1 MRILF
6 SSSVAQLRFIY
17 ALSPQLQIDL
27 QTVFDRFGVVQEAVN
42 ACCDFTVQCV
52 IVRINHSI
60 VSIICFI
67 HLNFQRST
75 VVGLSGVKIFVL

>member
-60 VSIICFI
+60 VSICFI

-75 VVGLSGVKIFVL
+75 VVGSSGVKIFVL